1 MTKGRILVVDDREN
15 WRIQFQLM
23 LQEEGYEVETA
34 ASYAAAILAL
44 QQRPFH
50 LAVVDVRL
58 IDADRTNKDG
68 LALVAAMAENR
79 WPTAVILITG
89 YGRAKYK
96 NDRLLKFPR
105 VKAFLH
111 KRELNANQ
119 FRELVAKSIAGI
131 ATADDS

>member
-15 WRIQFQLM
+15 WRTQFQLM

-34 ASYAAAILAL
+34 ASYTAAILAL
-44 QQRPFH
+44 QQRLFH

-68 LALVAAMAENR
+68 LELIVAMEKNR

-89 YGRAKYK
+89 YGMVEYK
-96 NDRLLKFPR
+96 NDQSLKNPR

-119 FRELVAKSIAGI
+119 FRKLVAKSIAGI
-131 ATADDS
+131 ATADES